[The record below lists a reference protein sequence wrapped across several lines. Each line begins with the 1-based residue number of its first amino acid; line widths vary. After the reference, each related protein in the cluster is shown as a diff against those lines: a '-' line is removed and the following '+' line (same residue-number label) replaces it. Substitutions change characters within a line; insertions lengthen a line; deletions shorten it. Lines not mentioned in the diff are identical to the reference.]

1 MLDNGIPVRIPEP
14 DGAGRA
20 AERHRPAGTPIRPR
34 LAPAEE
40 LPPRVVQPTDF
51 RHYRPYLAM
60 AASIMLL
67 VAAIWVSSVAHP
79 NAAWHTIA
87 LFAHLASLVLG
98 LGAVL
103 VADYFFALWVLGRS
117 TFAEAVRSTS
127 RLHLLV
133 WAGLTGLVGSG
144 ALLEPNLHAAATVV
158 KLALVAV
165 LTVNGVQ
172 VMELGKRMAVVA
184 GPVPRRLLVRGGLTT
199 AISQLCWWGAVVI
212 GFLNANR

>member
-1 MLDNGIPVRIPEP
+1 MLDNGIPVRLPVPERP
-14 DGAGRA
+14 GQA
-20 AERHRPAGTPIRPR
+20 AEHGRPSGTPVRPR
-34 LAPAEE
+34 RGNPSL
-40 LPPRVVQPTDF
+40 VVTKPNGF
-51 RHYRPYLAM
+51 RHYPAYLVM

-67 VAAIWVSSVAHP
+67 IVAIWLSARVHLSP
-79 NAAWHTIA
+79 AWHDVA

-103 VADYFFALWVLGRS
+103 VADYFFALWALRRT

-144 ALLEPNLHAAATVV
+144 ALLEPDLGSPATLV
-158 KLALVAV
+158 KLGLVVV
-165 LTVNGVQ
+165 LTVNGVH
-172 VMELGKRMAVVA
+172 VARLGRQLAFVEE
-184 GPVPRRLLVRGGLTT
+184 PVPARLLLRGGLAT

>member
-14 DGAGRA
+14 DGAARA
-20 AERHRPAGTPIRPR
+20 AELRRPAGTPIRPR
-34 LAPAEE
+34 RPPAGE
-40 LPPRVVQPTDF
+40 LPVRAAKRTDF
-51 RHYRPYLAM
+51 RPYRASLAM

-67 VAAIWVSSVAHP
+67 VAAIWVSAVVHP
-79 NAAWHTIA
+79 SAGWHDIA

-103 VADYFFALWVLGRS
+103 VADYFFALWVLGRTS
-117 TFAEAVRSTS
+117 FAEAVRSTS

-144 ALLEPNLHAAATVV
+144 ALLEPNLHAGPTVV
-158 KLALVAV
+158 KLVLVAI

-172 VMELGKRMAVVA
+172 VMVLGKRMADVD

>member
-14 DGAGRA
+14 DGAGLA
-20 AERHRPAGTPIRPR
+20 AELRRPAGTPVRPR
-34 LAPAEE
+34 RSPAEQ
-40 LPPRVVQPTDF
+40 PSPRMAKPTDF

-67 VAAIWVSSVAHP
+67 VAAIWISSVVRP
-79 NAAWHTIA
+79 NAVWHDIA

-144 ALLEPNLHAAATVV
+144 ALLEPNLHAVATVV

-165 LTVNGVQ
+165 LAVNGVR
-172 VMELGKRMAVVA
+172 VMELGKRMAA
-184 GPVPRRLLVRGGLTT
+184 LDGPAPRRLLVRGGLAT
-199 AISQLCWWGAVVI
+199 AISQLSWWGAVVI